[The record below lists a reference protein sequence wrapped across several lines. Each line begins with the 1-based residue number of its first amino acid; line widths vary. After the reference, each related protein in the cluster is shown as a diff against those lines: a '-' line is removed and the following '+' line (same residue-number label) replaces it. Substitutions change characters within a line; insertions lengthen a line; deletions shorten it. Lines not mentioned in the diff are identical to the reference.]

1 MLLYFAHPID
11 QVAASNVF
19 QPRQGTTLRQEIKRI
34 ERSASLEGISMFRP
48 GRAYDVN
55 RVKLDNGEAEIA
67 DMDDLRVVDRINCT
81 ALTECD
87 GLVALLID
95 GIPTLGVP
103 AEIEA
108 ALGMNMPV
116 LILCSVQ
123 LAANSVQIG
132 NWHSRGA
139 KVRMLIPLEG
149 NAYPIRRWMP
159 EPGNLTRLR
168 FVDSPKLLWKS
179 VHPAANPPTRAY
191 AGDAGLDLG
200 TVEDVELSH
209 GVPVMLRTGVA
220 AAVPDGWWG
229 LMKGRSSSRVKL
241 GLMIH
246 DGVIDSGY
254 RGELMIGVTLIN
266 QATSKLKIPAGT
278 RLAQYILVPTYTG
291 TVHQVDEL
299 PEHERGHNGYGSS
312 GS

>member
-11 QVAASNVF
+11 QVDDANMDRPQS
-19 QPRQGTTLRQEIKRI
+19 GTTLRQEIKRI
-34 ERSASLEGISMFRP
+34 ERSANREGVSLFRP

-55 RVKLDNGEAEIA
+55 RIRLDGEAEIA
-67 DMDDLRVVDRINCT
+67 DMDDLRIVDRINNT
-81 ALTECD
+81 ALAECD
-87 GLVALLID
+87 GLIALLVG

-108 ALGMNMPV
+108 ALSMNMPV
-116 LILCSVQ
+116 LILCAVA

-139 KVRMLIPLEG
+139 KIRMLIPLEG
-149 NAYPIRRWMP
+149 NTYPIRTWIP
-159 EPGNLTRLR
+159 KPGNLTRLR
-168 FVDSPKLLWKS
+168 FVDSPKLLWRS
-179 VHPAANPPTRAY
+179 VHPAANPPSRAY
-191 AGDAGLDLG
+191 SGDAGLDLG

-209 GVPVMLRTGVA
+209 GVPAMLRTGVA

-241 GLMIH
+241 GLTIH

-254 RGELMIGVTLIN
+254 RGELMIGVTLID
-266 QATSKLKIPAGT
+266 QSLSKLKIPAGT
-278 RLAQYILVPTYTG
+278 RLAQYILVPTFAG
-291 TVHQVDEL
+291 TVCQVEEL
-299 PEHERGHNGYGSS
+299 PEHERGDNGYGSS